1 MPILAENTAALL
13 NCICDFIDFILLIIT
28 DAFMTDMT
36 HDFLTLVKETFLS
49 MSLFLV
55 KKKVRNKISQRDI
68 ETDIR
73 YQRVIM

>member
-1 MPILAENTAALL
+1 MPILAEKTAALL
-13 NCICDFIDFILLIIT
+13 NCICDFILLILT
-28 DAFMTDMT
+28 DAFMTDMV